1 MFKKKDKAAKGV
13 TAFEKAF
20 VQKKAKPD
28 PVVKAGC
35 IVLYVV
41 VVVAVAACILMA
53 VLDKTGVAP
62 SPLAQGDKTADK
74 AETVDISSLPEAL
87 QKLYKE
93 NFETADFVSSY
104 LEEKD
109 KPRVV
114 SLKKYKASR
123 QVPLFIQWDKQW
135 GYLPYGDSI
144 AGVNGD
150 GPMCLAMAGYHL
162 TKDEK
167 FSPDK
172 VLSFAEENGY
182 FKKGKGTLPS
192 LFKEGAVGLGLVSS
206 ELKATKESI
215 SAAVN
220 EGKAVV
226 CLVKEGKLSSQ
237 AHYIVLREYK
247 DEKLFINDPTSI
259 INSEKEWLIEDI
271 LSEIKNAYALSV

>member
-1 MFKKKDKAAKGV
+1 MFKKKDKAANGT

-20 VQKKAKPD
+20 VYKKVKPN
-28 PVVKAGC
+28 PVVKAGS
-35 IVLYVV
+35 IVLYVTV
-41 VVVAVAACILMA
+41 AIAVAACILMA
-53 VLDKTGVAP
+53 ALDKTGVAP
-62 SPLAQGDKTADK
+62 SPLSQNDKTADK
-74 AETVDISSLPEAL
+74 AEKVDISSLPKDL

-114 SLKKYKASR
+114 SLKKYKAGK
-123 QVPLFIQWDKQW
+123 QVPLFIGWDKQW

-172 VLSFAEENGY
+172 VIAFSEENGHY
-182 FKKGKGTLPS
+182 KKGKGTQPS
-192 LFKEGAVGLGLVSS
+192 LMKEGATALGLVSN
-206 ELKATKESI
+206 ELKVTKDGI
-215 SAAVN
+215 IGAIA
-220 EGKAVV
+220 EGKVVV
-226 CLVKEGKLSSQ
+226 CLVKKGKLSSSE
-237 AHYIVLREYK
+237 HYIVIRAHKEGTL
-247 DEKLFINDPTSI
+247 LINDPTSI
-259 INSEKEWLIEDI
+259 VNSEKEWLVEDI
-271 LSEIKNAYALSV
+271 LPEIKNAYVLSV

>member
-1 MFKKKDKAAKGV
+1 MFKKKDKSKKEI
-13 TAFEKAF
+13 TAFEKVF
-20 VQKKAKPD
+20 INKKAKPD
-28 PVVKAGC
+28 PVVKIGS
-35 IVLYVV
+35 IVLCAVV
-41 VVVAVAACILMA
+41 LITAAVCILMT

-62 SPLAQGDKTADK
+62 SPLSQGDKNADK
-74 AETVDISSLPEAL
+74 AQQIDVSALPADL
-87 QKLYKE
+87 QKLYKD

-114 SLKKYKASR
+114 SLKKYKAEK

-172 VLSFAEENGY
+172 VIAFAQENGY
-182 FKKGKGTLPS
+182 FEQGKGTLAS
-192 LFKEGAVGLGLVSS
+192 LMKEGAAALGLVSN
-206 ELKATKESI
+206 ELKTTKDAVF
-215 SAAVN
+215 AALG
-220 EGKAVV
+220 EGRLVI
-226 CLVKEGKLSSQ
+226 CLVKSGGLSSEE
-237 AHYIVLREYK
+237 HYIVLRSYDGDK
-247 DEKLFINDPTSI
+247 FFINDPTSVV
-259 INSEKEWLIEDI
+259 NSEKEWLAD
-271 LSEIKNAYALSV
+271 EIIPQIKKAYALSV